1 MRNGFE
7 QDSKNLFTWGI
18 YDMKNTLYV
27 SDLDG
32 TLFNSSK
39 KISERTAQ
47 ILNRCIAKGMK
58 FAVATARMPYGCDY
72 RLKEINMDTPGILTN
87 GVFLYDFQR
96 EKIIAAEAVSQKSA
110 LEAVDAFRRHGLS
123 CFVYTYEENGI
134 SIYYEDE
141 VLQAQTQYYSDRA
154 LESCEEVKLV
164 EDVREV
170 LAEKK
175 PVYLAYTGPKEVLEP
190 VCEELDN
197 IEEISY
203 SFYLNVYN
211 GWYCLEVFSET
222 ASKKNAL
229 LKLQDLLKC
238 QEIVVFG
245 DNLNDISMME
255 IADRSYVPA
264 NALAEVKKLA
274 ARILADCDHDGV
286 AEFLA
291 EEWEV

>member
-18 YDMKNTLYV
+18 CDMKNTLYV

-72 RLKEINMDTPGILTN
+72 RLREINMDTPGILTN

-110 LEAVDAFRRHGLS
+110 LEIVDAFRRHGLS

-141 VLQAQTQYYSDRA
+141 ALQAQTQYYSDRA

-164 EDVREV
+164 EDVREI

-175 PVYLAYTGPKEVLEP
+175 PVYLAHTGPKEALEP

-211 GWYCLEVFSET
+211 GWYCLEVFSEK

-229 LKLQDLLKC
+229 LKLRDMLKC

-245 DNLNDISMME
+245 DNLNDISVME

-264 NALAEVKKLA
+264 NALEEVKKLA
-274 ARILADCDHDGV
+274 VRILADCDHDGV

>member
-1 MRNGFE
+1 MRNGSE

-72 RLKEINMDTPGILTN
+72 RLKEIKMDTPGILTN

-96 EKIIAAEAVSQKSA
+96 EKIIVAEEISQKSA
-110 LEAVDAFRRHGLS
+110 LEAVDAFKRHGLS

-141 VLQAQTQYYSDRA
+141 ILQSQTQYYSDRA

-164 EDVREV
+164 EDVREI

-175 PVYLAYTGPKEVLEP
+175 PVYLAYTGSKEALEP

-211 GWYCLEVFSET
+211 GWYCLEVFSDK

-274 ARILADCDHDGV
+274 VRILADCDHDGV

>member
-1 MRNGFE
+1 MIFRG
-7 QDSKNLFTWGI
+7 K
-18 YDMKNTLYV
+18 
-27 SDLDG
+27 
-32 TLFNSSK
+32 
-39 KISERTAQ
+39 
-47 ILNRCIAKGMK
+47 
-58 FAVATARMPYGCDY
+58 
-72 RLKEINMDTPGILTN
+72 
-87 GVFLYDFQR
+87 
-96 EKIIAAEAVSQKSA
+96 KIIAAEAVSQKSA

-175 PVYLAYTGPKEVLEP
+175 PVYLAYTGFKEVLEP

-211 GWYCLEVFSET
+211 GWYCLEVFSEK

-245 DNLNDISMME
+245 DNLNDISMIE
-255 IADRSYVPA
+255 IADRSYAPQ
-264 NALAEVKKLA
+264 NALEEVKKWSLRFCLTVTMTVWPGFWQRSGGKSPGSGI
-274 ARILADCDHDGV
+274 ARQTGGVRRPLTPPDAPYAFLYTLLDC
-286 AEFLA
+286 FLYIF
-291 EEWEV
+291 

>member
-1 MRNGFE
+1 MPLKR
-7 QDSKNLFTWGI
+7 S
-18 YDMKNTLYV
+18 
-27 SDLDG
+27 
-32 TLFNSSK
+32 
-39 KISERTAQ
+39 
-47 ILNRCIAKGMK
+47 AKRVLWK
-58 FAVATARMPYGCDY
+58 
-72 RLKEINMDTPGILTN
+72 
-87 GVFLYDFQR
+87 QW
-96 EKIIAAEAVSQKSA
+96 
-110 LEAVDAFRRHGLS
+110 DAFRRHGLS

-175 PVYLAYTGPKEVLEP
+175 PVYLAYTGFKEVLEP

-211 GWYCLEVFSET
+211 GWYCLEVFSEK

>member
-18 YDMKNTLYV
+18 Y
-27 SDLDG
+27 DLDG

-96 EKIIAAEAVSQKSA
+96 EKIIAPEAVSQKSA

-141 VLQAQTQYYSDRA
+141 VLQTQTQYYSDRA

-175 PVYLAYTGPKEVLEP
+175 PVYLAYTG
-190 VCEELDN
+190 
-197 IEEISY
+197 
-203 SFYLNVYN
+203 
-211 GWYCLEVFSET
+211 
-222 ASKKNAL
+222 SKGMRLPMRWQK
-229 LKLQDLLKC
+229 
-238 QEIVVFG
+238 
-245 DNLNDISMME
+245 
-255 IADRSYVPA
+255 
-264 NALAEVKKLA
+264 
-274 ARILADCDHDGV
+274 
-286 AEFLA
+286 
-291 EEWEV
+291 

>member
-39 KISERTAQ
+39 KISERTVQ

-154 LESCEEVKLV
+154 
-164 EDVREV
+164 
-170 LAEKK
+170 
-175 PVYLAYTGPKEVLEP
+175 
-190 VCEELDN
+190 
-197 IEEISY
+197 
-203 SFYLNVYN
+203 
-211 GWYCLEVFSET
+211 
-222 ASKKNAL
+222 
-229 LKLQDLLKC
+229 
-238 QEIVVFG
+238 
-245 DNLNDISMME
+245 
-255 IADRSYVPA
+255 
-264 NALAEVKKLA
+264 
-274 ARILADCDHDGV
+274 
-286 AEFLA
+286 
-291 EEWEV
+291 

>member
-7 QDSKNLFTWGI
+7 QDSKNLFTLGDLR
-18 YDMKNTLYV
+18 YEKYV
-27 SDLDG
+27 VCIRLDG
-32 TLFNSSK
+32 LCSTAAK
-39 KISERTAQ
+39 KFQREPFK

-170 LAEKK
+170 LAAKK
-175 PVYLAYTGPKEVLEP
+175 SRSTSPIPVL
-190 VCEELDN
+190 
-197 IEEISY
+197 
-203 SFYLNVYN
+203 
-211 GWYCLEVFSET
+211 
-222 ASKKNAL
+222 KK
-229 LKLQDLLKC
+229 
-238 QEIVVFG
+238 FW
-245 DNLNDISMME
+245 S
-255 IADRSYVPA
+255 
-264 NALAEVKKLA
+264 
-274 ARILADCDHDGV
+274 
-286 AEFLA
+286 
-291 EEWEV
+291 